1 MDLFTRCPH
10 CDTVFR
16 VTTGHLQAS
25 GGQVRCGRCEAV
37 FDAFASLTA
46 KPPGESQP
54 KARVPADVE
63 ITQAESGAVTEVARP
78 TEADVSQSEQEL
90 AAGRDAAPEPAVPPI
105 PARDEVSEA
114 GEPAPAP
121 VAQQEEDERSDTQPA
136 MAEQPDGTETPPE
149 RQSGPT
155 PATTDDDSANLFEWE
170 FKPAPNMQA
179 RARLWAS
186 LTVLLLLGALAQA
199 AFVFRSDILVTVP
212 QSKVVYEQLCQ
223 WLSCEIGLPRL
234 AEQLNIEASDL
245 QLVDTAK
252 PNLVK
257 LTALVRNRARV
268 AVEYPAFELTLT
280 NAREQVVARR
290 VFFPSEY
297 LASGLSEDTGLPAR
311 QELAINLFL
320 DTGPLRAAG
329 YRIYLFYPS

>member
-1 MDLFTRCPH
+1 M
-10 CDTVFR
+10 
-16 VTTGHLQAS
+16 
-25 GGQVRCGRCEAV
+25 RCGRCEAV

-46 KPPGESQP
+46 KPPAESQP
-54 KARVPADVE
+54 KASEPAASAPAQPPGSTD
-63 ITQAESGAVTEVARP
+63 AEAAEPNDT
-78 TEADVSQSEQEL
+78 DVSRKDQEL
-90 AAGRDAAPEPAVPPI
+90 VNDRDAAPENLESSIPP
-105 PARDEVSEA
+105 RDEVGEA
-114 GEPAPAP
+114 DEPAPM
-121 VAQQEEDERSDTQPA
+121 AQQAEDGWSETQPA
-136 MAEQPDGTETPPE
+136 LAEQPGGTETPND
-149 RQSGPT
+149 RQSDPG
-155 PATTDDDSANLFEWE
+155 PATTADDSANLFEWE
-170 FKPAPNMQA
+170 FKSAPNMQA
-179 RARLWAS
+179 RARLWAG
-186 LTVLLLLGALAQA
+186 LTLLLLFVALAQA
-199 AFVFRSDILVTVP
+199 AFVFRSDILVNVP
-212 QSKVVYEQLCQ
+212 QSKVVYVQLCE

-245 QLVDTAK
+245 ELVDTAK

-290 VFFPSEY
+290 VFVPSEY

-320 DTGPLRAAG
+320 DTGPLRVAG